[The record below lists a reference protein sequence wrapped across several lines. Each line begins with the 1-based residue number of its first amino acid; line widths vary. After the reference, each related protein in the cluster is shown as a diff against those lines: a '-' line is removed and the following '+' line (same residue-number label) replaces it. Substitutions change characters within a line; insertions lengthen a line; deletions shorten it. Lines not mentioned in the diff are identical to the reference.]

1 MNLKICPAPG
11 CRQWSSI
18 STRHFIA
25 RSVALAS
32 AFVLPCAEAEWRHA
46 PSPGSEI
53 SARVNAATV
62 GVTMDGAN
70 LGRGRFDRASGS
82 FDGDPTW
89 GEMFVQPI
97 VKGTAGQ
104 WYGEV
109 SAVGA
114 VTFGDGD
121 PTGFTT
127 GGDGRWDVETLFVG
141 WRSGDPTDD
150 ADKPV
155 IDLSVGRQALNIGD
169 GFIIDD
175 GNFDAGD
182 DGGVWLVPRQAFQR
196 TLLARIDY
204 RAVHAD
210 LFFLEADPDNDE
222 PAFAGTNL
230 EYRFEKQGHLG
241 LLHFHILD
249 ADNPTTF
256 LARQGMDVSAVRI
269 NDYRLPFAPQVALW
283 GEAAQ
288 QRGDGRSGAFESSA
302 WYAETTY
309 HFDLPW
315 SPRLSYR
322 HAYFS
327 GDANPRD
334 NVRRDYDP
342 LFYGFDV
349 RGWGTWFQGEVTGG
363 WLLFNNN
370 QRNHLV
376 HLAATPRDNLVVGAI
391 GGSFRLAESNYL
403 GTPVTDRAFSDE
415 INVYA
420 DWWASSRVFVTGA
433 VAMMFPGEGAIQ
445 AIGDDANFH
454 VLELAVYY
462 FY

>member
-1 MNLKICPAPG
+1 VRDL
-11 CRQWSSI
+11 
-18 STRHFIA
+18 
-25 RSVALAS
+25 RSFCMTLAGALA
-32 AFVLPCAEAEWRHA
+32 LPCAEAEWRHA
-46 PSPGSEI
+46 PSPDSEI
-53 SARVNAATV
+53 TARVNAATV

-70 LGRGRFDRASGS
+70 LGRGRFDRNTGT

-109 SAVGA
+109 SAVGTI
-114 VTFGDGD
+114 TFGDGD

-127 GGDGRWDVETLFVG
+127 GGDGSWDVETLVVG
-141 WRSGDPTDD
+141 WRSGDSADD
-150 ADKPV
+150 TSLPV

-175 GNFDAGD
+175 GNVDAGD

-222 PAFAGTNL
+222 PAFAGANL
-230 EYRFEKQGHLG
+230 EYHFEKQGHAG

-249 ADNPTTF
+249 ADSPTTF
-256 LARQGMDVSAVRI
+256 LARHGMDVSSVRI
-269 NDYRLPFAPQVALW
+269 NDYRRPFAPQVALW
-283 GEAAQ
+283 GEATQ
-288 QRGDGRSGAFESSA
+288 QRGEGRFGAFESSA
-302 WYAETTY
+302 WYAETIY

-322 HAYFS
+322 YAYFS
-327 GDANPRD
+327 GDGDPAD
-334 NVRRDYDP
+334 NVRADYDP
-342 LFYGFDV
+342 LFYGNDV

-391 GGSFRLAESNYL
+391 GGSFHLAESNYF
-403 GTPVTDRAFSDE
+403 GAPVSDRAFSDE

-420 DWWASSRVFVTGA
+420 DWWANSLVFVTGA
-433 VAMMFPGEGAIQ
+433 VAVMFPGEGAIE
-445 AIGDDANFH
+445 AIGDDENYH
-454 VLELAVYY
+454 ILEVAVYY

>member
-1 MNLKICPAPG
+1 M
-11 CRQWSSI
+11 
-18 STRHFIA
+18 
-25 RSVALAS
+25 
-32 AFVLPCAEAEWRHA
+32 LPCAEAEWRHA
-46 PSPGSEI
+46 PSQDSEI
-53 SARVNAATV
+53 TARVNAAMV
-62 GVTMDGAN
+62 GVTMEGAN
-70 LGRGRFDRASGS
+70 LGRGRFDRSSGT
-82 FDGDPTW
+82 FDSDPTW
-89 GEMFVQPI
+89 GEMFIQPV

-114 VTFGDGD
+114 MTFGDGD

-127 GGDGRWDVETLFVG
+127 GGDGQWDVETLVLG
-141 WRSGDPTDD
+141 WRSGNPEDD
-150 ADKPV
+150 ASRPV
-155 IDLSVGRQALNIGD
+155 IDLSLGRQALNIGD

-210 LFFLEADPDNDE
+210 LFFLEADPDNEE
-222 PAFAGTNL
+222 PAFAGANL

-241 LLHFHILD
+241 LLHFKILD
-249 ADNPTTF
+249 ADAPTTF
-256 LARQGMDVSAVRI
+256 LARDGMEVSSVRI
-269 NDYRLPFAPQVALW
+269 NDYRLPWAPQVALW
-283 GEAAQ
+283 GEATL
-288 QRGDGRSGAFESSA
+288 QRGEGRYGDFEASA

-322 HAYFS
+322 NAYFS
-327 GDANPRD
+327 GDANSAD
-334 NVRRDYDP
+334 ELRRDYDP
-342 LFYGFDV
+342 LFYGYDV

-376 HLAATPRDNLVVGAI
+376 HLAATPRENLVVGAI

-420 DWWASSRVFVTGA
+420 DWWVSPRVFVTGA
-433 VAMMFPGEGAIQ
+433 VAMMFPGDGAVQ
-445 AIGDDANFH
+445 AIGDNDNFH
-454 VLELAVYY
+454 VLEVAMYY